1 MKRKYLLIVPGF
13 LLMLLMTLS
22 LQACSD
28 AGDRPV
34 AQSPVASTQAR
45 TITLKSVDVATHYV
59 TSGTVTS
66 DHRVSISS
74 RVSGYIRKLSVREGD
89 RVKKGQV
96 LVRVDPVNARQALV
110 QAEADLAN
118 AKVDLKRYE
127 SLYRDHAAS
136 QQQLDRVRLRYKLTR
151 SQAAQ
156 ARNQLGFSEVVS
168 PVNGVVVEK
177 RLSKGD
183 LAQPGAAILTLE
195 DPSSLLVKTYV
206 SEQYVSAIHAGD
218 KVAVDIPSMQ
228 RRLVGIVRQVVEAAD
243 AVSHQFLIKITL
255 QNGGS
260 QYNSAVHPGMYAQV
274 GFSTGMRKALMIPA
288 AAVVERAGLHGVYI
302 VDGKSIAH
310 YRQIRVGETRTDEKR
325 GTEVELLA
333 GLHDG
338 DVVAWAGKPALQTG
352 MKVQ

>member
-1 MKRKYLLIVPGF
+1 MKTRFMLILLAA
-13 LLMLLMTLS
+13 LS

-28 AGDRPV
+28 DGNKNRPV
-34 AQSPVASTQAR
+34 AQAAMTTQAK
-45 TITLKSVDVATHYV
+45 TMTLKAVDVDARYI

-74 RVSGYIRKLSVREGD
+74 RISGYIRKLSVREGD

-96 LVRVDPVNARQALV
+96 LVRVDPVNARQGLI
-110 QAEADLAN
+110 QAEADLAD
-118 AKVDLKRYE
+118 AKADLKRYE
-127 SLYRDHAAS
+127 SLFRDHAAS

-156 ARNQLGFSEVVS
+156 ARNQLGYAEVLS

-228 RRLVGIVRQVVEAAD
+228 RRMVGIVRQVVEAAD
-243 AVSHQFLIKITL
+243 AVSHQFLIKIAL
-255 QNGGS
+255 DN
-260 QYNSAVHPGMYAQV
+260 NSEAHPGMYAQV
-274 GFSTGMRKALMIPA
+274 GFSIGVRKTLMLPL
-288 AAVVERAGLHGVYI
+288 AAVVERAGLHGAYL
-302 VDGKSIAH
+302 VDEKSIVH
-310 YRQIRVGETRTDEKR
+310 YRQIRIGNKR
-325 GTEVELLA
+325 GNKVEVLA

-338 DVVAWAGKPALQTG
+338 DVIAWAGEKPLRHALQTG
-352 MKVQ
+352 MKVQGRAD

>member
-1 MKRKYLLIVPGF
+1 MTKRFLLMLPGF
-13 LLMLLMTLS
+13 LLMVLTALS

-28 AGDRPV
+28 DGDKSV
-34 AQSPVASTQAR
+34 AQQLVSTQAK
-45 TITLKSVDVATHYV
+45 TMTLKPVDIAAHYV

-74 RVSGYIRKLSVREGD
+74 RISGYIRKLSVREGD

-118 AKVDLKRYE
+118 AKADLKRYE
-127 SLYRDHAAS
+127 SLFRDHASS

-156 ARNQLGFSEVVS
+156 ARNQLGYAEVIS

-243 AVSHQFLIKITL
+243 AVSHQFLIKIAL
-255 QNGGS
+255 DNDS
-260 QYNSAVHPGMYAQV
+260 EAHPGMYAQV
-274 GFSTGMRKALMIPA
+274 GFSTGMRKTLILPL
-288 AAVVERAGLHGVYI
+288 AAVVERAGLHGAYI

-310 YRQIRVGETRTDEKR
+310 YRQIRIGKQR
-325 GTEVELLA
+325 GTGVELLA

-338 DVVAWAGKPALQTG
+338 DVVAWGGKPPLQTG